1 MKKILIGLFSLFS
14 CLQTHAQ
21 QESYTTEI
29 YLDPEY
35 VSLEGNQLIV
45 GDGEMIYI
53 HMPQMGE
60 YLKHTLSEKM
70 PWHNDE
76 FIPLIPNLRNQCIAL
91 PEGYRMVAG
100 GKIKVE
106 GEEVFLKRNK
116 IMPYNQHYG
125 LTDSLNEHSVTENI
139 VTDGKAVTEY
149 EKSLCFPLLSHEFS
163 YPREEYDYFVGDAV
177 SRTSGRYSAV
187 ELDMFS
193 PFRYAKESLYM
204 WKKVRITL
212 PIERRTDM
220 PELTEADSLQDK
232 ADLQQ
237 LRQSA
242 IDFGYSFNS
251 QYGPLKDY
259 VVTHV
264 SPITASGNEALRVRF
279 NNRGLPLA
287 LCTLPKGSKGRLT
300 VCDVAGRLLT
310 SHNLTDT
317 YNSVEIDAATGSV
330 LVLTLYVDG
339 HQVASQKCSV
349 Y

>member
-14 CLQTHAQ
+14 CLQGPAQ

-29 YLDPEY
+29 YLDPEL
-35 VSLEGNQLIV
+35 VSLEGNELRQ
-45 GDGEMIYI
+45 GDYEMTYI
-53 HMPQMGE
+53 HMPQMGG

-91 PEGYRMVAG
+91 PEGYRMVPG
-100 GKIKVE
+100 GKITVE
-106 GEEVFLKRNK
+106 GDEIFLKNCEV
-116 IMPYNQHYG
+116 MPYHRNY
-125 LTDSLNEHSVTENI
+125 TMNDSSNRIT
-139 VTDGKAVTEY
+139 TDGKVVTEY
-149 EKSLCFPLLSHEFS
+149 EKSLCFPVLSRDFS
-163 YPREEYDYFVGDAV
+163 YPREEYGYFVGDLV
-177 SRTSGRYSAV
+177 GRTSGRYSAV
-187 ELDMFS
+187 ELGMFS
-193 PFRYAKESLYM
+193 PFRYAKRNLYM

-242 IDFGYSFNS
+242 IDFGYSFDS

-264 SPITASGNEALRVRF
+264 SPVTASGSDALRVRF

-300 VCDVAGRLLT
+300 VCDAAGRLLT
-310 SHNLTDT
+310 AHNLTDT
-317 YNSVEIDAATGSV
+317 YNSIEIDAVAGSV

-339 HQVASQKCSV
+339 RQVASQKCRV

>member
-1 MKKILIGLFSLFS
+1 MCNDKEKQLMKKIILGVFSLFS
-14 CLQTHAQ
+14 CSLIHAQ
-21 QESYTTEI
+21 QDSYTAEF
-29 YLDPEY
+29 YLDPT
-35 VSLEGNQLIV
+35 IV
-45 GDGEMIYI
+45 MMDKSSYGLYI
-53 HMPQMGE
+53 HIPQMGS

-70 PWHNDE
+70 PWYNDE
-76 FIPLIPNLRNQCIAL
+76 LVPLIPNLRNLCVAL
-91 PEGYRMVAG
+91 PEGYRMIPG
-100 GKIKVE
+100 GKITVE
-106 GEEVFLKRNK
+106 GDEVTMNK
-116 IMPYNQHYG
+116 GITILPYNRNYA
-125 LTDSLNEHSVTENI
+125 TSDSLALS
-139 VTDGKAVTEY
+139 DGKMVSEY
-149 EKSLCFPLLSHEFS
+149 EKSLCLPFFPHHAYS
-163 YPREEYDYFVGDAV
+163 YPREEYNYFVGDAV

-242 IDFGYSFNS
+242 IDFGYSFDS

-264 SPITASGNEALRVRF
+264 SPVTASGNEALRVRF

-287 LCTLPKGSKGRLT
+287 LCTLPKGSKGHLT

-339 HQVASQKCSV
+339 RQVASQKCTV
-349 Y
+349 